1 MTPGL
6 IQRGF
11 VIDGLDPYQLAEQ
24 RMKVM

>member
-1 MTPGL
+1 
-6 IQRGF
+6 